1 MEVDIL
7 GTKYKIEY
15 IAEKDDPR
23 LETSNGYFDHSMKRI
38 VVGKFKSDTMSIGNL
53 EVFTKKVLRHEII
66 HAFFYESGLW
76 ENSSNI
82 DAWGMNEEMTDW
94 IAIQFPK
101 MLKVFEEV
109 GAL

>member
-1 MEVDIL
+1 MKVDIL
-7 GTKYKIEY
+7 GTEYKIEY

-23 LETSNGYFDHSMKRI
+23 LETSNGYFDHSTKRI
-38 VVGKFKSDTMSIGNL
+38 VVGRPEREEMSIGDL

-66 HAFFYESGLW
+66 HAFLYESGLW
-76 ENSSNI
+76 ENSNNI

-94 IAIQFPK
+94 IAMQFPK
-101 MLKVFEEV
+101 MLKAFKEA